1 KGLAD
6 TALRTADSGYLTR
19 RLVDV
24 AQEVIVVAEDCETD
38 KGIVIRILDERG
50 QVIRNLRSRIY
61 GRVLADDVK
70 IERKLVETEDGEKLK
85 AGTVLRAE
93 HVQALAA
100 TGGDVESVR
109 VRSVLTC
116 DTRNGVCQGC
126 YGLSLATGRQVEVG
140 EAVGIM
146 AAQSIGEPGTQL
158 TMRTFHTGGVAGDDI
173 THGLPRV
180 QELFEARSPKGKAVL
195 TEVAGPVRLEEDED
209 GRRIVV

>member
-24 AQEVIVVAEDCETD
+24 AQEGIVVAEDCETD

-93 HVQALAA
+93 HVQARAA
-100 TGGDVESVR
+100 PGGTL
-109 VRSVLTC
+109 RSSGFCVFLTF
-116 DTRNGVCQGC
+116 DILDGVCKGC
-126 YGLSLATGRQVEVG
+126 FWLSL
-140 EAVGIM
+140 
-146 AAQSIGEPGTQL
+146 SIG
-158 TMRTFHTGGVAGDDI
+158 
-173 THGLPRV
+173 
-180 QELFEARSPKGKAVL
+180 
-195 TEVAGPVRLEEDED
+195 
-209 GRRIVV
+209 